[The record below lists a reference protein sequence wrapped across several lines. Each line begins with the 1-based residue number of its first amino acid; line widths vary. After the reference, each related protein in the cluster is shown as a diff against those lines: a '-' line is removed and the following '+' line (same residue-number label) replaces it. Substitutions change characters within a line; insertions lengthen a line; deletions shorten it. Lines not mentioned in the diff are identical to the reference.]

1 MARSGWPAPITTML
15 WRLPRWVAAAAAI
28 CVALALVEA
37 PTVRADAT
45 ASPSVGP
52 SATRSSAG
60 AKPVVVPG
68 RFAGLG
74 FDACSA
80 PDQATMDE
88 LRAES
93 PYWGVGV
100 YIGGP
105 ERTCSQPELDARWV
119 RTQAGRGWHIFAVW
133 VGRQS
138 RCSDRPFH
146 TEISARNTKATAQG
160 VASANQAVQTAQRLG
175 IVKGSTLF
183 LDVEAYDNTT
193 SACNQPV
200 LSYQSGWNNRLAK
213 LGWKGGFYSAA
224 SSGIASIG
232 FIKQTQPHAY
242 TLPKSIWI
250 SSADGKPTTSVPRFI
265 DNDLWRH
272 ERLHQYRIDVTRTF
286 GDVTLALDE
295 NAIDIGG
302 GIKPPPVKADCGG
315 VQLTFARYPL
325 LHRGS
330 SGAPVKAAQCLLR
343 QRGLYGQRLTSAFG
357 AAAAHATAAF
367 QRKHGLKVSRSVNAA
382 TWTALLAAGPTPL
395 VKRGSVS
402 DRVRSL
408 QRSLTAALSRQL
420 RVDGIYGAGTAAAV
434 QSYQRRVRLD
444 ANGIAG
450 RGTWKALQAGQR

>member
-1 MARSGWPAPITTML
+1 M
-15 WRLPRWVAAAAAI
+15 
-28 CVALALVEA
+28 
-37 PTVRADAT
+37 
-45 ASPSVGP
+45 
-52 SATRSSAG
+52 
-60 AKPVVVPG
+60 PG

-74 FDACSA
+74 FDACAA

-105 ERTCSQPELDARWV
+105 ERTCAQPQLDARWV
-119 RTQAGRGWHIFAVW
+119 RTQTARGWHIFALW

-138 RCSDRPFH
+138 RCSDRPFD
-146 TEISARNTKATAQG
+146 TDISARNAKATRQG
-160 VASANQAVQTAQRLG
+160 VASANQAVQAAQRLG
-175 IVKGSTLF
+175 IARGSTLF

-200 LSYQSGWNNRLAK
+200 LSYQSGWNSRLAK

-224 SSGIASIG
+224 SSGIASVG
-232 FIKQTQPHAY
+232 FIKQTQPDAY

-250 SSADGKPTTSVPRFI
+250 SSADGQPTTTVPRFI
-265 DNDLWRH
+265 DNGLWRH
-272 ERLHQYRIDVTRTF
+272 QRLHQYRIDVTRTF

-302 GIKPPPVKADCGG
+302 GVRPPPAKADCGG
-315 VQLTFARYPL
+315 VQLTFPRYPL
-325 LHRGS
+325 VHRGS
-330 SGAPVKAAQCLLR
+330 SGAPVRAAQCLLK
-343 QRGLYGQRLTSAFG
+343 QRGLYDHRLTTAFG
-357 AAAAHATAAF
+357 RTAARATGAF
-367 QRKHGLKVSRSVNAA
+367 QRKHELRVSRSVNAA

-402 DRVRSL
+402 DRVRFL
-408 QRSLTAALSRQL
+408 QRSLVAALGRQL
-420 RVDGIYGAGTAAAV
+420 RVDGVYGPGTAAAV
-434 QSYQRRVRLD
+434 RSYQRRVGLE

-450 RGTWKALQAGQR
+450 RGTWKALQAGHG